1 MKEFFVET
9 RSETV
14 WGSHCVRLE
23 GKPLTIGRHGNNV
36 IVVADE
42 GVSRHHCVVELA
54 DDEVI
59 VRDLESRNGT
69 KVNGEEIQMKVLAEG
84 DIIQVGQTRFRF
96 TSKPR
101 TATGVR

>member
-1 MKEFFVET
+1 MKELYIET

-23 GKPLTIGRHGNNV
+23 SKPMTIGRHGDNT

-42 GVSRHHCVVELA
+42 GVSRHHCVVEYV
-54 DDEVI
+54 DEEVI

-69 KVNGEEIQMKVLAEG
+69 KVNGEEIKTKVLAEG

-96 TSKPR
+96 TSHPR
-101 TATGVR
+101 TATGAR